1 MRVWAAWRSLK
12 NLRRDSNT
20 SLSKEQIGS
29 NCLGSQ
35 TRRGPLLRPLLK
47 AFSLQCQKL
56 ASKGSVKSS
65 KGSLRRTTTPTTL
78 LGMTS
83 GQRSSLNT
91 SKRLL
96 LFRWEL
102 PEIARKKV
110 MLALWRPCLPSTKK
124 CNLLWQIRPNS
135 NHKSLDSNNHWKPRV
150 FLKIPPKDLHLKC
163 STSTIL
169 RWRRR
174 TR

>member
-1 MRVWAAWRSLK
+1 MREWAVWPSLK

-20 SLSKEQIGS
+20 SLSKEQIGR
-29 NCLGSQ
+29 NCLGSP
-35 TRRGPLLRPLLK
+35 TRREPLLRPLLK
-47 AFSLQCQKL
+47 AFLLQCQKL
-56 ASKGSVKSS
+56 ASNGSVRSS
-65 KGSLRRTTTPTTL
+65 RGFLQRTTTTML
-78 LGMTS
+78 LGMTW
-83 GQRSSLNT
+83 GRRSSLST

-110 MLALWRPCLPSTKK
+110 MLGLWRPCLPSTKK

-135 NHKSLDSNNHWKPRV
+135 NHKSLDSNNRWKPRV

-169 RWRRR
+169 RWQRH